1 MRALALPLALLSL
14 GACSM
19 FGGKSKSSSS
29 GPVTSARAAIRS
41 ASGGN
46 VGSATLAQT
55 TAGVLITAD
64 LSGLPAGTHA
74 FHLHTT
80 GRCDPDFAAAGGHFN
95 PASRQ
100 HGFRNPSGPHAG
112 DLPNISVPESG
123 ALRVELLASD
133 VTLSG
138 RNALLD
144 EDGTAIVIHALADD
158 YATDPAGGAGARIAC
173 GVVQR

>member
-1 MRALALPLALLSL
+1 MRVLALPLALLSL

-19 FGGKSKSSSS
+19 FGGKSKSS
-29 GPVTSARAAIRS
+29 PAPATSARAMLRNAT
-41 ASGGN
+41 GGS
-46 VGSATLAQT
+46 VGAATLTQT

-74 FHLHTT
+74 LHLHAI
-80 GRCDPDFAAAGGHFN
+80 GKCEPDFAAAGGHFN
-95 PASRQ
+95 PAGKQ
-100 HGFRNPSGPHAG
+100 HGFRNPNGQHAG

-123 ALRVELLASD
+123 SLRVELLATD
-133 VTLSG
+133 VTLAG

-144 EDGTAIVIHALADD
+144 DDGTAIVIHALADD

-173 GVVQR
+173 GVVER